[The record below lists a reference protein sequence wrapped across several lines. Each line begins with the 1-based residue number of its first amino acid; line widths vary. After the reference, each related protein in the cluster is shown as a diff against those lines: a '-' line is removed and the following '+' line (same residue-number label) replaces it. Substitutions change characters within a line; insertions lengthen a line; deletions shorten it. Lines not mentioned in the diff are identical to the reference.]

1 MSTDDIEENIQKR
14 TGRFNKTLAK
24 KTEQQLVEFDG
35 PADSQGIE
43 LASPGKK
50 HFFQIR
56 PGEIHKVWTTKL
68 FDPDGEEIEYVIQA
82 DNEDL
87 RIRIFDKVDDVSY
100 KALVPCCN
108 WFGTEFLWCPNIKP
122 KGGSKIGSSTAKKAI
137 QLGQQG
143 WIKCK
148 WISNSIGWRTIKYPT
163 TTEKQPE
170 FSNIDYDQMIDQVFD
185 GKYIESLDH
194 EAIIRHTN
202 PSYQG
207 DK

>member
-68 FDPDGEEIEYVIQA
+68 FDPDGEEVEYVIQA

-108 WFGTEFLWCPNIKP
+108 WFGT
-122 KGGSKIGSSTAKKAI
+122 
-137 QLGQQG
+137 
-143 WIKCK
+143 
-148 WISNSIGWRTIKYPT
+148 
-163 TTEKQPE
+163 
-170 FSNIDYDQMIDQVFD
+170 
-185 GKYIESLDH
+185 
-194 EAIIRHTN
+194 
-202 PSYQG
+202 
-207 DK
+207 